1 VHTCSCAFFL
11 KVCTSSCI
19 GLARTICLYTAHKQY
34 FWQGNHQIYDHN
46 SCIYKVLANPRCVC
60 VVVLDLTFM
69 TSDAASTTQLDVR
82 AQLHAHTSTNKN
94 ASRPSLQRPQATHTH
109 IHTRTHLTGMCP
121 RFTPVTSTS
130 TEPHTHIHTHAHPDR
145 YVSTLHARH
154 LNVHKAAL
162 DVWTQQQ
169 LLPHGHAAL
178 EHSA

>member
-1 VHTCSCAFFL
+1 M
-11 KVCTSSCI
+11 CTSSCI

-130 TEPHTHIHTHAHPDR
+130 TKPPWTSGPSSSCCPTDTLPW
-145 YVSTLHARH
+145 ST
-154 LNVHKAAL
+154 VPETTDPTPSTSKVC
-162 DVWTQQQ
+162 DTC
-169 LLPHGHAAL
+169 GG
-178 EHSA
+178 EGGY